1 MWQSLGG
8 HFSAY
13 HIPYIH
19 CITKSCS
26 LCKFLDLVA
35 FHFHCSYLWLGPL
48 NCSPSFMPLVV
59 PSLCCYHNHLWK
71 MHVYPF
77 HTFRCQ
83 ADQVHTP
90 EPGSQGS
97 FLLVQSRFLLFLSA
111 LLQSPQVWLCSV
123 TGFRALCLCL
133 CSSPIVWGYS
143 SFSIFTWP
151 TYICPALFSPGIT
164 FSEALTFTLSH
175 PRLPMLISY
184 RNY

>member
-1 MWQSLGG
+1 MWPSLGG

-77 HTFRCQ
+77 HTCHCQ
-83 ADQVHTP
+83 ADQVHTS

-97 FLLVQSRFLLFLSA
+97 FLLVQSRVLLFLSA
-111 LLQSPQVWLCSV
+111 LLQSPQVLALLSNWLPGSV
-123 TGFRALCLCL
+123 LMFMQLPYCLGVLFLLHLYLTNLYLSCIIQPRHYL
-133 CSSPIVWGYS
+133 LRSPHFHS
-143 SFSIFTWP
+143 
-151 TYICPALFSPGIT
+151 LSP
-164 FSEALTFTLSH
+164 
-175 PRLPMLISY
+175 
-184 RNY
+184 